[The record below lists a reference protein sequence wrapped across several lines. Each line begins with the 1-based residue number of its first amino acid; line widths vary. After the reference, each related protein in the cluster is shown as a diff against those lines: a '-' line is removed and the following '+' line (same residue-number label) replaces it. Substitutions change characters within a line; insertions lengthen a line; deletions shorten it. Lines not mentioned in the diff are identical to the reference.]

1 MTIQEAFEKC
11 SNPASEDTLPFMR
24 KIMAE
29 CPDLTD
35 GWKLL
40 CAADEMMMADDVGE
54 ELSVAE
60 ALERVKDE
68 VEPTP
73 EELAQQ
79 IKDAEA
85 KADILFPPKPGV
97 EPPKTMREFFERV
110 FGPDEEPE
118 EDSGHF
124 DELHARVAK
133 NILRR
138 QAGELVREE
147 CFDSIAVGPEGA
159 EPWSITVAFRPG
171 ELSKE
176 AQLTLEKMK
185 HNSHKSQLGTTKG
198 ITGVS
203 FMVYSK

>member
-24 KIMAE
+24 KIMRQ
-29 CPDLTD
+29 CPELTD

-40 CAADEMMMADDVGE
+40 CAADEMMMAADVGN

-60 ALERVKDE
+60 ALDRVKDE
-68 VEPTP
+68 KEPTP
-73 EELAQQ
+73 EELEQQ

-85 KADILFPPKPGV
+85 KAAALFPPKPDA
-97 EPPKTMREFFERV
+97 ERPKTTRQFFEAL
-110 FGPDEEPE
+110 FGSDEEPKE
-118 EDSGHF
+118 NSGHF
-124 DELHARVAK
+124 DELHAMIAR

-147 CFDSIAVGPEGA
+147 CFDSIAVGPEGM
-159 EPWSITVAFRPG
+159 EPWSITVAFREG

-176 AQLTLEKMK
+176 AQLTLAKMK
-185 HNSHKSQLGTTKG
+185 HNSHKSQLGETKG
-198 ITGVS
+198 TMGIS
-203 FMVYSK
+203 FIVYSK